1 MGSRSRRERAAGLCR
16 VRATS
21 QSHQRAQIG
30 TTSLSELRRISEARG
45 IDYTAVD
52 AALPELTL
60 HFSAHHHSLN
70 HVCHGAS
77 PPQCHHRRRPC
88 RRDKAQRRPPRGQDA
103 LSGRTTG
110 LSATAVDG
118 TGLGGPPDRRTSR
131 PGASEHSASHSAAPS
146 QPDTRTQHRLPR
158 LSPHITDAVRDALV
172 LQARTAPRATPC
184 TPLKPASTPP
194 TRYRGKR
201 PRGSSALVNT
211 SDHTWACGGCSTRE
225 ELPLKQEALSTAPR
239 HSRRSGLF
247 RPSVTVSSA
256 DWRQLPWLEYIQFF
270 TDGAWPPQAA
280 AVVIV
285 NSKCHARAQHRP
297 GPGAR
302 QPSDLARQAES

>member
-1 MGSRSRRERAAGLCR
+1 MRYPPARATHGSDPSIRAGPRYQLALWAAGAGEKEPPVRR
-16 VRATS
+16 VTATS
-21 QSHQRAQIG
+21 QSHQREQLG

-70 HVCHGAS
+70 HACDGTS
-77 PPQCHHRRRPC
+77 PPQCLHQRRPC
-88 RRDKAQRRPPRGQDA
+88 RRDKAQRRPTREQDA

-110 LSATAVDG
+110 LSATTVDG
-118 TGLGGPPDRRTSR
+118 TGLGGPSDRRTSR

-146 QPDTRTQHRLPR
+146 TPDSRAQHRLPR

-172 LQARTAPRATPC
+172 LQARTAPRTTPC

-211 SDHTWACGGCSTRE
+211 SDHT
-225 ELPLKQEALSTAPR
+225 
-239 HSRRSGLF
+239 
-247 RPSVTVSSA
+247 
-256 DWRQLPWLEYIQFF
+256 
-270 TDGAWPPQAA
+270 
-280 AVVIV
+280 
-285 NSKCHARAQHRP
+285 
-297 GPGAR
+297 
-302 QPSDLARQAES
+302 